1 MPFFAG
7 QKGRMLMRD
16 GTSAPRLGTDDVVKV
31 VNWSFNQTQNVIDVT
46 SLGDTDRV
54 LCAGVRQL
62 TGSCRVFYYNY
73 GSGSNLRNDC
83 ARILNRIMKLG
94 PNSNTEATPN
104 GDPTYGQNADS
115 DEVVFRLY
123 IEAGTTDRW
132 VDIPA
137 YITSV
142 TMNMAVGEVVAADVT
157 FEASG
162 AALGTSNMAFG

>member
-1 MPFFAG
+1 
-7 QKGRMLMRD
+7 MRE
-16 GTSAPRLGTDDVVKV
+16 GGEAPRVGTDDVVKV
-31 VNWSFNQTQNVIDVT
+31 VNWSFNQTQNVIDV
-46 SLGDTDRV
+46 SALGDTDRV

-73 GSGSNLRNDC
+73 TSGASLRNDC
-83 ARILNRIMKLG
+83 ARMLNRIMKLG
-94 PNSNTEATPN
+94 PARNTELN
-104 GDPTYGQNADS
+104 VSGDPAYGQNADS
-115 DEVVFRLY
+115 DEVVFRLF
-123 IEAGTTDRW
+123 IEAGSTDRW

-162 AALGTSNMAFG
+162 AALGTSTMAFG

>member
-1 MPFFAG
+1 
-7 QKGRMLMRD
+7 MRE
-16 GTSAPRLGTDDVVKV
+16 GVEAPRVGKDDVVKV
-31 VNWSFNQTQNVIDVT
+31 VNWSFNQTQNVIDV
-46 SLGDTDRV
+46 SALGDTDRV

-73 GSGSNLRNDC
+73 TSGGSLRNDC
-83 ARILNRIMKLG
+83 ARMLKRIMKNG
-94 PNSNTEATPN
+94 PASNTEATN
-104 GDPTYGQNADS
+104 AGDPTYGQNEES
-115 DEVVFRLY
+115 DEVVFRLF
-123 IEAGTTDRW
+123 IEAGTTDRY

-162 AALGTSNMAFG
+162 AALRGSTMAFD

>member
-1 MPFFAG
+1 
-7 QKGRMLMRD
+7 MREGD
-16 GTSAPRLGTDDVVKV
+16 SAPRPGTDDVVKV
-31 VNWSFNQTQNVIDVT
+31 VNWSFNQTQNVIDV
-46 SLGDTDRV
+46 SALGDTDRV

-73 GSGSNLRNDC
+73 TSGGRIRNDC
-83 ARILNRIMKLG
+83 ARMLNRIMKLG
-94 PNSNTEATPN
+94 PNSNTEARSS
-104 GDPTYGQNADS
+104 GDPSYGQNAES
-115 DEVVFRLY
+115 DEVVFRLF

-142 TMNMAVGEVVAADVT
+142 TMNMAVGEVVAADIT

-162 AALGTSNMAFG
+162 AALRGSSIAFD